1 MIVLNGM
8 ILSINKFPNNEVEIP
23 IHMYTKI
30 QPVNTIIM
38 KFESNEDIVNLMF
51 IKKHLDEQG
60 TESELIIPYLP
71 YSRMDRTEGKK
82 LFTLKYFAQLINS
95 LNFTKVITYEAHSN
109 VSLALIDRLVNIDK
123 TVNLLV
129 DYILNNI
136 HNKGK
141 RFAIFLPDEGAYKRY
156 SKKIDGISDIILV
169 GQKTRDFTTGRINDL
184 KIIGELPKH
193 SNVIIIDDLCSRGG
207 TFMLSAEKLKEI
219 GAGNIDLIVTHCEKT
234 ILDGDIPKSNL
245 INKVI
250 TTDSIISRD
259 DIDKEHLDDKIVLAE
274 SIFN

>member
-1 MIVLNGM
+1 
-8 ILSINKFPNNEVEIP
+8 
-23 IHMYTKI
+23 
-30 QPVNTIIM
+30 
-38 KFESNEDIVNLMF
+38 
-51 IKKHLDEQG
+51 
-60 TESELIIPYLP
+60 
-71 YSRMDRTEGKK
+71 MDRTEGKK

-95 LNFTKVITYEAHSN
+95 LNFTKVVTYEAHSN

-129 DYILNNI
+129 DYILNNP

-207 TFMLSAEKLKEI
+207 TFMLSAKKLKEL

-234 ILDGDIPKSNL
+234 ILDGDIPKSDL

-259 DIDKEHLDDKIVLAE
+259 DIDKEHLDNKIVIAE
-274 SIFN
+274 SVFY

>member
-95 LNFTKVITYEAHSN
+95 LNFKRVVTYEAHSN
-109 VSLALIDRLVNIDK
+109 VSLALIDRLENVDK
-123 TVNLLV
+123 TINLLD
-129 DYILNNI
+129 DYIN
-136 HNKGK
+136 HNGNKK
-141 RFAIFLPDEGAYKRY
+141 LAIFLPDEGAYKRY
-156 SKKIDGISDIILV
+156 VNKMPSYLPILV
-169 GQKTRDFTTGRINDL
+169 GQKSRDFITG
-184 KIIGELPKH
+184 KIKSLDVIGELPKGH
-193 SNVIIIDDLCSRGG
+193 DVVIIDDLCSRGG
-207 TFMLSAEKLKEI
+207 TFVLSATALKTM
-219 GAGNIDLIVTHCEKT
+219 GANNIDLIVTHCEKT
-234 ILDGDIPKSNL
+234 ILDGDIPKSDL